1 MNYKQ
6 IYAIKKSNEQRVL
19 KVNPRIPKTSGIYIL
34 TRFDEDFKYAYIGQ
48 AKSLL
53 ERLAGHLT
61 GFKQHIDLSIRK
73 HGLFGNENP
82 MGWDINFIE
91 CRLEEL
97 DTKEQEYIK
106 KYADLGYQLRNRTSG
121 SQGKGKR
128 VIVEADRKGYRKG
141 VEYGYLKARKEIS
154 ELLKRVNY
162 TFEPKKNKNG
172 SLSVNSKNALNKL
185 NEIIGGLKK

>member
-1 MNYKQ
+1 
-6 IYAIKKSNEQRVL
+6 
-19 KVNPRIPKTSGIYIL
+19 
-34 TRFDEDFKYAYIGQ
+34 
-48 AKSLL
+48 
-53 ERLAGHLT
+53 
-61 GFKQHIDLSIRK
+61 
-73 HGLFGNENP
+73 

-91 CRLEEL
+91 YGLEEL
-97 DTKEQEYIK
+97 DAKEQEYIK